1 MICVEKGKN
10 MHSNQARLAGD
21 FMRQKWRIYGNSY
34 KVAWLNVL
42 AATGIIKIPL
52 RSRQRYVS
60 FSYGN
65 GITKNS
71 QAMKKGVVKHEIVL
85 TDLHLPRLI
94 PFVSTPP
101 ANKHM
106 LARCTPHNDAAY

>member
-42 AATGIIKIPL
+42 AATGIIKIPHPSRVVTTRSRKQAEL
-52 RSRQRYVS
+52 RS
-60 FSYGN
+60 FLAGEL
-65 GITKNS
+65 
-71 QAMKKGVVKHEIVL
+71 KHVL
-85 TDLHLPRLI
+85 YDWP
-94 PFVSTPP
+94 
-101 ANKHM
+101 
-106 LARCTPHNDAAY
+106 

>member
-1 MICVEKGKN
+1 
-10 MHSNQARLAGD
+10 
-21 FMRQKWRIYGNSY
+21 
-34 KVAWLNVL
+34 
-42 AATGIIKIPL
+42 
-52 RSRQRYVS
+52 
-60 FSYGN
+60 
-65 GITKNS
+65 
-71 QAMKKGVVKHEIVL
+71 MKKGVVKHEIVL